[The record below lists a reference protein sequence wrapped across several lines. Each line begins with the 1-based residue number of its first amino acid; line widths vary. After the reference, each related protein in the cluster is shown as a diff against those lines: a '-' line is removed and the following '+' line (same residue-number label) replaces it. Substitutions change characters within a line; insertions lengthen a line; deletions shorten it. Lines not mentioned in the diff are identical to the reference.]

1 MKQQK
6 RKIDI
11 NTVNRVKCEH
21 PLNTIENSI
30 FKEIYKRADQLL
42 YDMVL
47 ENADRNTMNQLE
59 DEQASNVISFLGARG
74 RGKTSAML
82 SFLFSLNELQSE
94 ENNWS
99 KFREYKKNPIR
110 FLTLPYIDA
119 AILAEN
125 EYVLDIFLAK
135 MWDEYQKQIEESLNT
150 SNDALY
156 MHLQQHVKTGF
167 VNVRKAYKVLKRKES
182 KEAIETDEPIA
193 GALHE
198 LSVSM
203 NLRYQLKELVNDYIK
218 LMNYG
223 KWDNQ
228 SKYDSQCFLVLA
240 IDDIDMSAT
249 EANRI
254 LEEIRRFFSIP
265 QVIIFLTADM
275 ERLKKMCESYF
286 TKCLG
291 NAAWDTRNLYRFI
304 NDYLGKVLPYHMR
317 IHMPELQENFD
328 GYMIQKKINIKKWK
342 KIGIDVEKLNE
353 KDLILSVIRKTCG
366 ITFDGDRRRRHFLQ
380 NSSLREMIN
389 YFERLFNLGN
399 GQYYAWLKTDLKDRL
414 IQRIDN
420 ETQRI
425 FIESLCSIDYE
436 DMNNAVINFIQGNLI
451 GDKKLRTQDKSLGQ
465 VLYACSLAEAADA
478 ENMECVNC
486 ILLLYSMMLAQI
498 EQNYKLKEKIVG
510 NSLFGEWE
518 YSALP
523 TGDPGTELLT
533 GFDTRNQ
540 LELVISYDIMD
551 LLNKNEAEKAAV
563 KLLENESAK
572 IQGWLYS
579 LLFVNISSPAG
590 ERFVF
595 TSRGNEKLTTAIT
608 DYMDYENNKNA
619 IGSSFDFLDFP
630 NFPDVSDVSD
640 VPDVP
645 AKITKPQQPTIS
657 IQMHGIARKSC
668 FGFLHEGQQ
677 KEITKLE
684 QALQCV
690 CKEIVRSMF
699 LCCGKELDETN
710 WKTIVGSQYEKIWA
724 AIKEKTEDIE
734 PFPVQNVEILYSIG
748 KEMEK
753 VTAVDDGK
761 SPELLFEKMMHVYRI
776 IAAALKE
783 RDSYYKRIGMTLNY
797 AENFRKRIRS
807 KIFLDSDYLEKEVK
821 DSFIKQF
828 GSMYSA
834 VIVRL
839 QEPKK

>member
-21 PLNTIENSI
+21 PLNIIENSI

-47 ENADRNTMNQLE
+47 ENADRNTMDQLE

-94 ENNWS
+94 KNNWS
-99 KFREYKKNPIR
+99 RFREYKKNPIR

-135 MWDEYQKQIEESLNT
+135 MWDEYQKHIEESLNT

-156 MHLQQHVKTGF
+156 VHLQQHVKTGF
-167 VNVRKAYKVLKRKES
+167 VNVRKAYKVLKRKETKDS
-182 KEAIETDEPIA
+182 KETDEPIA
-193 GALHE
+193 GALRE

-223 KWDNQ
+223 KWNNQ
-228 SKYDSQCFLVLA
+228 SEYDSQCFLVLA

-328 GYMIQKKINIKKWK
+328 GYMIQKKIDIKKWK

-353 KDLILSVIRKTCG
+353 KDLILSVIWKTCG
-366 ITFDGDRRRRHFLQ
+366 IALDGERRRHHFLQ

-389 YFERLFNLGN
+389 YFERLFNLDA
-399 GQYYAWLKTDLKDRL
+399 GQYFAWLKTDLKDRL
-414 IQRIDN
+414 IQRIDD
-420 ETQRI
+420 ETQRV
-425 FIESLCSIDYE
+425 FIENLCSVDYE

-451 GDKKLRTQDKSLGQ
+451 GDKKLRTQDKCLGQ

-498 EQNYKLKEKIVG
+498 GQNDKLMEKIVG

-540 LELVISYDIMD
+540 LELVISYGIMD
-551 LLNKNEAEKAAV
+551 LLKDGKAEQAAV
-563 KLLENESAK
+563 KLLEKESAK

-595 TSRGNEKLTTAIT
+595 TCRGNEKLTAAIA
-608 DYMDYENNKNA
+608 DNPKIEYHKELVN
-619 IGSSFDFLDFP
+619 FDFSWP
-630 NFPDVSDVSD
+630 AVSIEKNKTQQPTIS
-640 VPDVP
+640 
-645 AKITKPQQPTIS
+645 IQTQQPTIS

-668 FGFLHEGQQ
+668 FGFLHENQQ

-699 LCCGKELDETN
+699 LCCGEEFDETN
-710 WKTIVGSQYEKIWA
+710 WESKIESQYEKIWA

-748 KEMEK
+748 KEMEQ

-776 IAAALKE
+776 IAATLKE
-783 RDSYYKRIGMTLNY
+783 RDSYYKRIGIKLNY
-797 AENFRKRIRS
+797 AENFEKRIRS

-834 VIVRL
+834 VVVRL